1 MGYPHLKTTT
11 NSVSINKDCNRK
23 IFTQS
28 VLDWNM
34 LSIYIVLGDSMTIVQ
49 LLNVYLNLEF
59 AAGSFISSTYWV
71 LGLGNSCL
79 KFNGF
84 IVFCFDVIIKSIV
97 KKFKNS
103 LKALFGRVLQA

>member
-49 LLNVYLNLEF
+49 LLNFYLNLEF
-59 AAGSFISSTYWV
+59 AKVTFTCKQI
-71 LGLGNSCL
+71 
-79 KFNGF
+79 
-84 IVFCFDVIIKSIV
+84 IV
-97 KKFKNS
+97 KRGKLDIKVF
-103 LKALFGRVLQA
+103 